1 MGKATSGT
9 KRMELLY
16 DIMEGRDYGQL
27 KDLISDQDED
37 SIARKR
43 VRNLLQTA

>member
-16 DIMEGRDYGQL
+16 DTMEGRDYGQL
-27 KDLISDQDED
+27 TQIKM
-37 SIARKR
+37 K
-43 VRNLLQTA
+43 TA